1 MDFVQL
7 RSSGS
12 GRFGRNATAE
22 ADRSR
27 ADAGYEPALERGM
40 NFAAVLQDTLGRHP
54 ELALV
59 VPTWDTPATDAREVA
74 WRALHEVA
82 DPEFPISLPDLG
94 LIYGVEVRGRT
105 VEVTVSFTA
114 TACPCTD
121 FIKWDIRERLLQE
134 PEFDTVNVAVTWDPP
149 WTTDRITLR
158 GREQLRRAGV
168 SVPAR

>member
-7 RSSGS
+7 RRASAS
-12 GRFGRNATAE
+12 
-22 ADRSR
+22 
-27 ADAGYEPALERGM
+27 ADAGYESALESGT
-40 NFAAVLQDTLGRHP
+40 NFASVLQETLGRHP
-54 ELALV
+54 DLALV
-59 VPTWDTPATDAREVA
+59 IPTWDAPPADAKELA

-94 LIYGVEVRGRT
+94 LIYGLEVRGRS

-134 PEFDTVNVAVTWDPP
+134 PQFDTVTIAITWDPP
-149 WTTDRITLR
+149 WTADRITPR

-168 SVPAR
+168 SVPTP

>member
-7 RSSGS
+7 RRAS
-12 GRFGRNATAE
+12 AH
-22 ADRSR
+22 
-27 ADAGYEPALERGM
+27 ADAGYEPILESGT

-54 ELALV
+54 DLNLV
-59 VPTWDTPATDAREVA
+59 IPTWETPPADSREAA

-94 LIYGVEVRGRT
+94 LIYGLEVTGRS
-105 VEVTVSFTA
+105 VDVTVSFTA

-121 FIKWDIRERLLQE
+121 FIKWDIRERLLEE
-134 PEFDTVNVAVTWDPP
+134 PQFDTCTVAVTWDPP
-149 WTTDRITLR
+149 WTTDRITAR

-168 SVPAR
+168 SVPSPSRGK